1 MALTLALGVEIV
13 HEAHAMLVSVAHV
26 LALVHV
32 VIEHAAGVAPLRAAL
47 VVAWVG
53 RAAATD
59 CEARVAVSGSRASS
73 ARTKGCST
81 RWGAGRESSI
91 PAKRHTEHQQH
102 YDI

>member
-1 MALTLALGVEIV
+1 MALTLALSVQVV
-13 HEAHAMLVSVAHV
+13 HEAHAMLIRVAHV

-73 ARTKGCST
+73 ARTKALFHAT
-81 RWGAGRESSI
+81 ERRQRE
-91 PAKRHTEHQQH
+91 QH
-102 YDI
+102 SGKAAH